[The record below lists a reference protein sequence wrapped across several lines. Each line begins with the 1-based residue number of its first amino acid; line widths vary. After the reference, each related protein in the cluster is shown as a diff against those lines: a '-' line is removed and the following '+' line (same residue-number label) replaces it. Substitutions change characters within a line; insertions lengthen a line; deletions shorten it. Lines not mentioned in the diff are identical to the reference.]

1 LQHKESVERVAIE
14 QLGPEQLEP
23 GDLELVRAA
32 ACGDHGAFHT
42 LVDRHAQNLF
52 RLALSLTP
60 SRADAEDLC
69 QETFAG
75 AFAGLNR
82 FKGQSSVRTW
92 LTSILMRQAA
102 KAWHRSRHTRK
113 AVSLQGAEEGTG
125 WEAVAGIAGGSNLG
139 GSGPTIPS
147 EQAAVDRKID
157 LEGVLGRLDPPHR
170 EILLLREMQQM
181 SYEEIATS
189 LGVPRGTVESR
200 LHRARAELKR
210 HLKDYVE

>member
-1 LQHKESVERVAIE
+1 
-14 QLGPEQLEP
+14 LEP

-32 ACGDHGAFHT
+32 GHGDQVAFHQ
-42 LVDRHAQNLF
+42 LVDRHAQDLF

-60 SRADAEDLC
+60 TRADAEDLC

-75 AFAGLNR
+75 AFTGLQR
-82 FKGQSSVRTW
+82 FNGQSSVRTW

-102 KAWHRSRHTRK
+102 KAWNRNRNNRK
-113 AVSLQGAEEGTG
+113 MISLDAPMRGFETDGSSGDTASVSSS
-125 WEAVAGIAGGSNLG
+125 VA
-139 GSGPTIPS
+139 SGQTSQS
-147 EQAAVDRKID
+147 EHLAVDRRID
-157 LEGVLGRLDPPHR
+157 LEQVLGRLDPPHR
-170 EILLLREMQQM
+170 QILLLREMQQM

-210 HLKDYVE
+210 HLKDYSAPK

>member
-1 LQHKESVERVAIE
+1 MTTGPLQ
-14 QLGPEQLEP
+14 PD
-23 GDLELVRAA
+23 DLSLVRAA
-32 ACGDHGAFHT
+32 AYGDHGAFHT
-42 LVDRHAQNLF
+42 LVDRHAQDLF

-60 SRADAEDLC
+60 TRVDAEDLC

-75 AFAGLNR
+75 AFSGLKR
-82 FKGQSSVRTW
+82 FNGQSTVRTW

-102 KAWHRSRHTRK
+102 KAWHKSRNTRK
-113 AVSLQGAEEGTG
+113 MQSLDGKPDRSG
-125 WEAVAGIAGGSNLG
+125 GIADDSSLG
-139 GSGPTIPS
+139 DSGPTIPP
-147 EQAAVDRKID
+147 EQLAVDRKID
-157 LEGVLGRLDPPHR
+157 LDQVLGRLDPPHR

-210 HLKDYVE
+210 HLKDYTD

>member
-1 LQHKESVERVAIE
+1 VTIGPLQ
-14 QLGPEQLEP
+14 P

-32 ACGDHGAFHT
+32 AHGDQKAFHA
-42 LVDRHAQNLF
+42 LVDRHAQDLF
-52 RLALSLTP
+52 RLALSMTP
-60 SRADAEDLC
+60 TRVDAEDLC

-75 AFAGLNR
+75 AFAGLKR
-82 FKGQSSVRTW
+82 FNGQSTVRTW

-113 AVSLQGAEEGTG
+113 MLSIDGSAAGAGAVGAGTADDSS
-125 WEAVAGIAGGSNLG
+125 WV
-139 GSGPTIPS
+139 GSGPTVPPQ
-147 EQAAVDRKID
+147 EAAVDRRID
-157 LEGVLGRLDPPHR
+157 LEQVLGRLDPPHR

-181 SYEEIATS
+181 SYEEIAAS

-210 HLKDYVE
+210 HLKAYAVKD

>member
-1 LQHKESVERVAIE
+1 LQ
-14 QLGPEQLEP
+14 P

-32 ACGDHGAFHT
+32 AYGDHAAFHT
-42 LVDRHAQNLF
+42 LVDRHAQSLF

-60 SRADAEDLC
+60 TRTDAEDLC

-75 AFAGLNR
+75 AFAGLKR
-82 FKGQSSVRTW
+82 FNAQSSVRTW

-102 KAWHRSRHTRK
+102 KAWHRSRHTRRT
-113 AVSLQGAEEGTG
+113 VSLEGKAQQEGDTASDSS
-125 WEAVAGIAGGSNLG
+125 WA
-139 GSGPTIPS
+139 GSGPTVPP

-157 LEGVLGRLDPPHR
+157 LQQVLGRLDPPYR

-181 SYEEIATS
+181 SYEEIAAS

-210 HLKDYVE
+210 QLKDYGD